1 MRYHWDISDTS
12 YEKGILVV
20 IHQMGI
26 LVYWVN
32 MSVYIYIPIKMDD
45 CDNYYHMNKIYNI
58 LWSIIIYH
66 LWWWQSMII
75 IQYIYSYYHCVDP
88 QTSSSPACNM
98 PCRWR
103 VLCPSAAK
111 IYAIIRQ
118 SPNWQNSIQLQQ
130 LRTLLKRWKET
141 NDWKWLD

>member
-1 MRYHWDISDTS
+1 M
-12 YEKGILVV
+12 
-20 IHQMGI
+20 
-26 LVYWVN
+26 
-32 MSVYIYIPIKMDD
+32 IYYYLSSMMVTIN
-45 CDNYYHMNKIYNI
+45 DNHTI
-58 LWSIIIYH
+58 
-66 LWWWQSMII
+66 
-75 IQYIYSYYHCVDP
+75 YIYSYYHCVDP

-130 LRTLLKRWKET
+130 LRTLLKR
-141 NDWKWLD
+141 